1 MRARTSVSEPWLK
14 IPPPRPPAPPRP
26 PVAAPPFPPDVAVAP
41 NGATALPPRP
51 PEPARLSTIAQSVM
65 TRPPKLRIPPPS
77 SAWKASPPVALSPLP
92 SPPCRSSPPGALSAA
107 LPFVIVRPERLTA
120 TPVFTSRMRSMWF
133 PSMIVAPRPDPAIVT
148 GASRSRSPLNA
159 CSSAPAIASV
169 NAPAGTLIVSAR
181 LPEAHSPALL
191 NGAASRFA
199 ERTASRSEQRPS
211 FAIASSAIVTSIV
224 AARADDAPIARTPA
238 ARTSSRRMARRY
250 RRARPQATSALD
262 AERQPLGLRVVPR
275 RVGCDERGAV
285 AAGLELAR
293 REPALVRAGLRG
305 LAEARG
311 LHVAL
316 ALLALDRE
324 RDLRCLAELVA
335 ERRPVPPPELLRLH
349 RRRQDHGRHHVDT
362 VAAA

>member
-26 PVAAPPFPPDVAVAP
+26 PLAAPPFPPNVAVAP

-51 PEPARLSTIAQSVM
+51 PEPARFSTIAQSVM

-181 LPEAHSPALL
+181 LPEAHSPALA

-211 FAIASSAIVTSIV
+211 LAIASLAVVTSIV
-224 AARADDAPIARTPA
+224 AARADEAPIVRTPA
-238 ARTSSRRMARRY
+238 ARRSSRRMARRY
-250 RRARPQATSALD
+250 RRRPPAASGRCSASD
-262 AERQPLGLRVVPR
+262 AEEQPLGLGVVLGG
-275 RVGCDERGAV
+275 VGRHQRGAV

-293 REPALVRAGLRG
+293 DEPALVRTGLRR
-305 LAEARG
+305 LREALC

-324 RDLRCLAELVA
+324 DDLRGFAELVA
-335 ERRPVPPPELLRLH
+335 ERRAALALERL
-349 RRRQDHGRHHVDT
+349 GL
-362 VAAA
+362 